1 MNSKELF
8 FKLKEEQGLD
18 DSVNFIKIKSP
29 IKTSI
34 GNITEVYRNND
45 NYYIK
50 VSKEV
55 TRTTSNA
62 KFWGRQTTG

>member
-62 KFWGRQTTG
+62 KFWGR

>member
-18 DSVNFIKIKSP
+18 DSVNFIKVNNP

-34 GNITEVYRNND
+34 GNITEVYRKND

-62 KFWGRQTTG
+62 KFWGR

>member
-8 FKLKEEQGLD
+8 FKLKKEQGLG
-18 DSVNFIKIKSP
+18 DSVNFIKVNSP

-34 GNITEVYRNND
+34 GNITEVYRKND

-62 KFWGRQTTG
+62 KFWGR

>member
-8 FKLKEEQGLD
+8 FKLKKEQGLD
-18 DSVNFIKIKSP
+18 DSVSFIKVNNP

-34 GNITEVYRNND
+34 GNITEVYHKND

-62 KFWGRQTTG
+62 KFWGR

>member
-8 FKLKEEQGLD
+8 FKLKKEQGLD

-62 KFWGRQTTG
+62 KFWGR

>member
-8 FKLKEEQGLD
+8 LMLKKEQGLD
-18 DSVNFIKIKSP
+18 DSVNFIKVNNP

-34 GNITEVYRNND
+34 GTITEVYRKND

-62 KFWGRQTTG
+62 KFWGR

>member
-8 FKLKEEQGLD
+8 FKLKKEQGLD
-18 DSVNFIKIKSP
+18 DNINFIKVNNP

-34 GNITEVYRNND
+34 GNITEVYRKND

-55 TRTTSNA
+55 TRTTFNA
-62 KFWGRQTTG
+62 KFWGR

>member
-1 MNSKELF
+1 MNSKEFF
-8 FKLKEEQGLD
+8 FKLKKEQGLD
-18 DSVNFIKIKSP
+18 DSVNFIKVNNP

-34 GNITEVYRNND
+34 GTITEVYRKND

-62 KFWGRQTTG
+62 KFWGR

>member
-18 DSVNFIKIKSP
+18 DSVNSIKIKSP

-62 KFWGRQTTG
+62 KFWGR

>member
-34 GNITEVYRNND
+34 GNITEVYRKND

-62 KFWGRQTTG
+62 KFWGR

>member
-8 FKLKEEQGLD
+8 FKLKKEQGLD
-18 DSVNFIKIKSP
+18 DSTNFIKVNIP

-50 VSKEV
+50 VNKEV

-62 KFWGRQTTG
+62 KCWGR